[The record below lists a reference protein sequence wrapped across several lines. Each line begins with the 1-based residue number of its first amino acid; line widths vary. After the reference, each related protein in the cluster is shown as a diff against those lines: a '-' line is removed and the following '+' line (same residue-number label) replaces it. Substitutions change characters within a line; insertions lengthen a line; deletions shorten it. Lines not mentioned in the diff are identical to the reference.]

1 MRRCENGLQMHYAHP
16 VRGAA
21 VAVLACAGLAA
32 AATAQEPDQ
41 GDSNGAGLSQP
52 RDADP
57 LIRYYMITPE
67 DLRAYGTG
75 WPLNYHHPIY
85 AGRFPSEL
93 ILRPMTP
100 WAGRVETR
108 LVGEADLGAGH
119 AGSPLRFSGTV
130 AYGLGEDDLK
140 LVPWGVAVETGRGLC
155 VHSADGRCD
164 RWFDQVSA
172 DVIYV
177 SESREHSESL
187 MKGGLA
193 IGPFDPFVVNL
204 RAGWAAKVLLGWC
217 AVQVDILAQ
226 GPVNQRDSV
235 PILFATSAQLQMRLN
250 EPVAAYLIAGFR
262 GSVLMAGDDGDA
274 AVPVGVGLLI
284 GSRWFDVGA
293 EWRFPRVLGT
303 ARTWN
308 DRALLVTVVF
318 RNWWHTFQDA
328 PYRHP
333 SMGNDDDPL

>member
-1 MRRCENGLQMHYAHP
+1 M
-16 VRGAA
+16 
-21 VAVLACAGLAA
+21 LACAGLAA
-32 AATAQEPDQ
+32 AATAHEPEQ
-41 GDSNGAGLSQP
+41 GDSNGVVESQP

-57 LIRYYMITPE
+57 LILYRRITPE

-75 WPLNYHHPIY
+75 WPLHYHHPIY
-85 AGRFPSEL
+85 AGRFPTEL

-119 AGSPLRFSGTV
+119 EGSPLRFSGSV
-130 AYGLGEDDLK
+130 AYGLGEDDWN
-140 LVPWGVAVETGRGLC
+140 LVPWGIAVETGRGLC
-155 VHSADGRCD
+155 VHSVDGRCE
-164 RWFDQVSA
+164 RRFDQVSA

-177 SESREHSESL
+177 SESLQSSESL
-187 MKGGLA
+187 MKAGLA

-235 PILFATSAQLQMRLN
+235 PLLFATSAQLQMQLN

-262 GSVLMAGDDGDA
+262 GSVLMSGDHGDA
-274 AVPVGVGLLI
+274 AMPAGLGLLV

-303 ARTWN
+303 ARSWN
-308 DRALLVTVVF
+308 DQALLATVAF
-318 RNWWHTFQDA
+318 RNCWHTFQDA
-328 PYRHP
+328 PHGYP
-333 SMGNDDDPL
+333 STGNEDDPL